1 MKAERERIK
10 RLRFGVAKVGTGP
23 ALHGYYVNFKNWVP
37 FIEGGGYGPLD
48 AHGVPLVDY
57 EKHSGI
63 EGGAKQYFSVTVA
76 QYALGLFE
84 LWLETGSEEF
94 RGKFLRMAGWL
105 EQHAEKEGDKVA
117 VWPAR
122 FDFPVYG
129 LKAPWISS
137 MAQAQGASVL
147 LRAYQLEKRD
157 AQVDLARAALAS
169 FLVPVGQPGGVRH
182 VDADGDVWFEEYV
195 TNPPPHVLN
204 GFIFSLFGLLDYVRV
219 SPERPFREAW
229 EQGVRT
235 LDRKLRLFD
244 TGYWSRYDL
253 VRDCVASEFYH
264 ANIHIPLL
272 TAMYAATE
280 NDAFLERARR
290 WEDYLRNPVSRLRAR
305 YHRAPARALRKLKT
319 VGRKQARAV
328 RGGAR

>member
-1 MKAERERIK
+1 MNAERERLR

-23 ALHGYYVNFKNWVP
+23 VLRGYYVNFKNWVP
-37 FIEGGGYGPLD
+37 FIQGGGYGPLD

-63 EGGAKQYFSVTVA
+63 RGGAKQYFSVTVA

-84 LWLETGSEEF
+84 LWLETESGEH
-94 RGKFLRMAGWL
+94 RDKFLRMARWL
-105 EQHAEKEGDKVA
+105 EENAERAGDKA
-117 VWPAR
+117 MVWQSR

-137 MAQAQGASVL
+137 MAQAQAVSVL
-147 LRAYQLEKRD
+147 LRAHQLEKRQ
-157 AQVDLARAALAS
+157 AQADLARLALNS
-169 FLVPVGQPGGVRH
+169 FLIPVGQPGGVRH

-195 TNPPPHVLN
+195 TDPPPHVLN

-219 SPERPFREAW
+219 SPERPFKEAW

-235 LDRKLRLFD
+235 LEKKLHMFD
-244 TGYWSRYDL
+244 TGFWSKYDL

-272 TAMYAATE
+272 MAMYAATE

-290 WEDYLRNPVSRLRAR
+290 WEGYLGNPVSRLRAR
-305 YHRAPARALRKLKT
+305 YYRLPARAMRKLLK
-319 VGRKQARAV
+319 R
-328 RGGAR
+328 

>member
-10 RLRFGVAKVGTGP
+10 RLRFAVAKVGTGSV
-23 ALHGYYVNFKNWVP
+23 LHGYYVNFKNWVP
-37 FIEGGGYGPLD
+37 FIEEGGYGPLD
-48 AHGVPLVDY
+48 AHGIPLVDY

-63 EGGAKQYFSVTVA
+63 KGGAKQYFSVTVA

-84 LWLETGSEEF
+84 LWLETSSEEF
-94 RGKFLRMAGWL
+94 RDKFLRLAGWL
-105 EQHAEKEGDKVA
+105 EEKAEKVGDKVA
-117 VWPAR
+117 VWPAH

-137 MAQAQGASVL
+137 MAQAQAASVL
-147 LRAYQLEKRD
+147 LRAHQLEKRQSQ
-157 AQVDLARAALAS
+157 ADLARMALAS
-169 FLVPVGQPGGVRH
+169 FLVPVGHPGGVRH

-195 TNPPPHVLN
+195 TDPPAHVLN

-229 EQGVRT
+229 EQGART
-235 LDRKLRLFD
+235 LDRKLSLFD
-244 TGYWSRYDL
+244 TGYWSKYDL

-290 WEDYLRNPVSRLRAR
+290 WEEYLGNPICRVRAR
-305 YHRAPARALRKLKT
+305 YYRAPERALRKLRSLA
-319 VGRKQARAV
+319 GKQARAAGDGK
-328 RGGAR
+328 R